1 MSNGKVLKF
10 IYQRILSSVES
21 KRGDVGTMMLFRSEG
36 TNIIPDLIDKV
47 NDYYVRV
54 HDARYIEIGT
64 NPFGDGTVFNESSW
78 KSDIYILEPGNVQ
91 GDRA

>member
-1 MSNGKVLKF
+1 MSNGDVLTF
-10 IYQRILSSVES
+10 IYQRVLSSVKS
-21 KRGDVGTMMLFRSEG
+21 KKENVGTMMLFRSEG
-36 TNIIPDLIDKV
+36 TNIIPGLIDKI

-64 NPFGDGTVFNESSW
+64 NPFGDGSVFNESSW

>member
-1 MSNGKVLKF
+1 MSSGDVLTF
-10 IYQRILSSVES
+10 IYQRVLSSVKS
-21 KRGDVGTMMLFRSEG
+21 KNGNVGTMMLFRSEG
-36 TNIIPDLIDKV
+36 TNIIPGLIDKI

-64 NPFGDGTVFNESSW
+64 NPFGDGSVFNESSW

>member
-1 MSNGKVLKF
+1 MSNGDVLTF
-10 IYQRILSSVES
+10 IYQRVLSSVKS
-21 KRGDVGTMMLFRSEG
+21 KKENVGTMMLFRSEG
-36 TNIIPDLIDKV
+36 TNIIPGLIDKI

-54 HDARYIEIGT
+54 HDARYIAIGT
-64 NPFGDGTVFNESSW
+64 NPFGDGSVFNESSW